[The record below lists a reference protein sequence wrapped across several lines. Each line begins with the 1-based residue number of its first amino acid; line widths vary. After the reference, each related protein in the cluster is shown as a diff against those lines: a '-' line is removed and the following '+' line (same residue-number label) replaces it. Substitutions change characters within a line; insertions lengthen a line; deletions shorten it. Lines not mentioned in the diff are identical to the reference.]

1 MDKIKIAVMGAS
13 GRMGRELIRAV
24 HANEACMLIGAAER
38 EGSLALGQDAGL
50 LAGLGKL
57 GVVITDDAP
66 ELFAKADAVLDFTTP
81 AASVDFAALAA
92 NARNV
97 HVLGTTGLSAADDA
111 KVAAAARHARIIR
124 AGNMS

>member
-1 MDKIKIAVMGAS
+1 MDKTKIAVTGAA

-24 HANEACMLIGAAER
+24 HGNEACMLVGAAEH

-66 ELFAKADAVLDFTTP
+66 ELFAKADAVLDFTVP
-81 AASVDFAALAA
+81 AASLDFAALAA
-92 NARNV
+92 NARIV
-97 HVLGTTGLSAADDA
+97 HVVGTTGLQ
-111 KVAAAARHARIIR
+111 RRR
-124 AGNMS
+124 